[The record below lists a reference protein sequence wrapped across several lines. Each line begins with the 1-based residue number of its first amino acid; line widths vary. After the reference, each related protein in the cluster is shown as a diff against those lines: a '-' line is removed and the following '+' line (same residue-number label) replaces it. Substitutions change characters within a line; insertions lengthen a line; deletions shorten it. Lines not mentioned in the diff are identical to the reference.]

1 MRHKD
6 ELAADGRRWTRI
18 MNREAARDAK
28 RDFFVG
34 FVLILEER
42 FRIKTHQALTGRPHR
57 NAWGMI

>member
-1 MRHKD
+1 
-6 ELAADGRRWTRI
+6 

-42 FRIKTHQALTGRPHR
+42 FRIITHQALTGEGRR
-57 NAWGMI
+57 GRGATGQAALQKAGQRRWET